1 MRPVRLFGL
10 CAALW
15 AAFSFSAFAQ
25 LSCVPRKAVTDQLAR
40 RYGERLI
47 ATGETASG
55 PLVELYAAPDGKSW
69 TLVLALPDGRACL
82 MAAGDGWRSRS
93 IPAPRKGKGA

>member
-15 AAFSFSAFAQ
+15 AAFSFPALAQ
-25 LSCVPRKAVTDQLAR
+25 LSCAPRKAVTDQLAHQ
-40 RYGERLI
+40 YGERLI

-55 PLVELYAAPDGKSW
+55 SLVELYAAPDGKSW
-69 TLVLALPDGRACL
+69 TLVLALSDGRACL
-82 MAAGDGWRSRS
+82 MAAGDGWRSPTIS
-93 IPAPRKGKGA
+93 TLRKGKGA